1 MSICRVACCGA
12 PPLIPGRWRFRQ
24 VLVLQFPI
32 TMGVRNR
39 QFRRKK
45 PRTPAA
51 GAAILPRSKKRSQ
64 AQESEEHGDLPNRRA
79 LITRLESQRLELLRA
94 MACVHLAR
102 RTIEAHIAEPRQG
115 DVLPFRTEQ
124 HESYRQRVAEALSA
138 AGEALATAY
147 PMLERIARALDA
159 DEMLKEY
166 ATEHPQPPARR
177 SAASRPS

>member
-1 MSICRVACCGA
+1 MPGA
-12 PPLIPGRWRFRQ
+12 VRLVRAGDSNFGRGGGGHHAESLTEQLTEIRRPVSWLRPRA
-24 VLVLQFPI
+24 
-32 TMGVRNR
+32 
-39 QFRRKK
+39 RRK
-45 PRTPAA
+45 
-51 GAAILPRSKKRSQ
+51 
-64 AQESEEHGDLPNRRA
+64 
-79 LITRLESQRLELLRA
+79 TR
-94 MACVHLAR
+94 
-102 RTIEAHIAEPRQG
+102 AEPRQG